1 MARIGSSFFTILGA
15 AFAVAGADKI
25 IGNRG
30 YARMFNHLGW
40 SRGGLRAVAVA
51 EMAGGALLAAGST
64 RRLGGAIAAATSA
77 AVLASEVRRGDKELA
92 VPRGLLMAAALLA
105 LFARRR

>member
-1 MARIGSSFFTILGA
+1 MARIGSYFFPLLGA
-15 AFAVAGADKI
+15 AFAVAGADKL
-25 IGNRG
+25 IGDRG
-30 YARMFNHLGW
+30 YARMFDHLGW

-77 AVLASEVRRGDKELA
+77 TVLASEIRRGDSELA
-92 VPRGLLMAAALLA
+92 VPRAMLMAAALVA
-105 LFARRR
+105 LFGRR

>member
-1 MARIGSSFFTILGA
+1 MARIGSAFFTVLGA

-30 YARMFNHLGW
+30 YARMFDHLGW
-40 SRGGLRAVAVA
+40 SKTGLRGVAMA
-51 EMAGGALLAAGST
+51 EMLGGALLAAGST

-77 AVLASEVRRGDKELA
+77 TVLASEVRRGDKELA
-92 VPRGLLMAAALLA
+92 VPRGLLMAAALWA
-105 LFARRR
+105 LFARR

>member
-1 MARIGSSFFTILGA
+1 MARIGSSFFAVLGA

-30 YARMFNHLGW
+30 YARMFRHLGW
-40 SRGGLRAVAVA
+40 SKAGL
-51 EMAGGALLAAGST
+51 
-64 RRLGGAIAAATSA
+64 
-77 AVLASEVRRGDKELA
+77 
-92 VPRGLLMAAALLA
+92 RGLLMAAALLA

>member
-1 MARIGSSFFTILGA
+1 MARIGSYLFPLLGA

-30 YARMFNHLGW
+30 YASMFRHLGW
-40 SRGGLRAVAVA
+40 SRGGMRTVAAA

-64 RRLGGAIAAATSA
+64 RRLGGAILAATSA
-77 AVLASEVRRGDKELA
+77 TVLASEMRHGDGELA
-92 VPRGLLMAAALLA
+92 LPRSMLLVAALA
-105 LFARRR
+105 AIVAGR